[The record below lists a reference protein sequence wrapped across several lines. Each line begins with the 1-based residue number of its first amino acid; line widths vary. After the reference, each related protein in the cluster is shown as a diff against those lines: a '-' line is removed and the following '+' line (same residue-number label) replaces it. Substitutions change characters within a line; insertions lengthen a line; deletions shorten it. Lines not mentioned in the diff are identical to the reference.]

1 VRVIIFTWEFPPR
14 ITGQLAY
21 YVNRLAAE
29 LVKKNVDVYVVTYND
44 SWTGFHQGADGIK
57 AYRIADKVQ
66 PHINI
71 LTWMLSLNQEAE
83 RVAADIYYSTKHELD
98 VIDVHDWHFVPAAV
112 TLKKALR
119 IPYVFSIDSIEP
131 HRSRNSGAPLSSSI
145 RSMESLGLSEAAR
158 ILVKSEWMKQELK
171 RYYNTSD
178 DVVDVV
184 SPDAGSWMNRILG
197 AYQRRWGVPVNWTDF
212 FES

>member
-14 ITGQLAY
+14 IIGQLAY

-29 LVKKNVDVYVVTYND
+29 LVKKSLDVYVVTYNN

-57 AYRIADKVQ
+57 AYRISDKVQ
-66 PHINI
+66 PQINV

-83 RVAADIYYSTKHELD
+83 RVAADIYYSMKHEVD
-98 VIDVHDWHFVPAAV
+98 IIDVHDWHFVPAAV

-119 IPYVFSIDSIEP
+119 IPFVFSIDSLEP

-145 RSMESLGLSEAAR
+145 RSMESLGSSEAAS

-171 RYYNTSD
+171 RHYNILD
-178 DVVDVV
+178 KMIEVVL
-184 SPDAGSWMNRILG
+184 PDAESWINGIL
-197 AYQRRWGVPVNWTDF
+197 AVYQKVGGPAN
-212 FES
+212 

>member
-1 VRVIIFTWEFPPR
+1 MRVVIFTWEFPPR
-14 ITGQLAY
+14 ITGQLAF

-29 LVKKNVDVYVVTYND
+29 LAKKNVDVYVVTYND

-57 AYRIADKVQ
+57 AYRISNKVQ
-66 PHINI
+66 PHINV

-83 RVAADIYYSTKHELD
+83 RVAADIYYSMKHEVDL
-98 VIDVHDWHFVPAAV
+98 IDVHDWHFVPAAV

-119 IPYVFSIDSIEP
+119 IPFVFSIDSIEP

-145 RSMESLGLSEAAR
+145 RSMESLGMSEASR

-171 RYYNTSD
+171 LHYNTSD
-178 DVVDVV
+178 NMIDVV
-184 SPDAGSWMNRILG
+184 SPDAESWIHEVLAVYQKRGGSAN
-197 AYQRRWGVPVNWTDF
+197 
-212 FES
+212 

>member
-29 LVKKNVDVYVVTYND
+29 LVKKNVDVYVVTYNN
-44 SWTGFHQGADGIK
+44 SWTGFHQGVDGIK
-57 AYRIADKVQ
+57 AYRISDKVQ
-66 PHINI
+66 QHINV

-83 RVAADIYYSTKHELD
+83 RVTADIYYSVKHELD
-98 VIDVHDWHFVPAAV
+98 LIDVHDWHFIPAAV
-112 TLKKALR
+112 TLKRALK
-119 IPYVFSIDSIEP
+119 IPFVFSIDSIEP

-145 RSMESLGLSEAAR
+145 RSMESLGMDEAKR

-171 RYYNTSD
+171 RHYNTSD
-178 DVVDVV
+178 VMIEVV
-184 SPDAGSWMNRILG
+184 SPDAESWID
-197 AYQRRWGVPVNWTDF
+197 GVLTGYRKRLEEPAN
-212 FES
+212 